1 MRRYS
6 SIIMLV
12 LAAAV
17 TGFGQTPDYSYVF
30 KQFAGA
36 FPLGDGG
43 PATQALL
50 YNPLATQLDSAGNVY
65 ILDQLNFRIRKV
77 AANGTVTT
85 FAELKLGG
93 LPLAAFDMKRGAD
106 GSLYVSTSGRI
117 LKISS
122 TGAIGVLAGT
132 SVAGTSPDGTS
143 AAQANLSL
151 RLSGVALD
159 SAGLV
164 YFVEDSRV
172 RRIKAD
178 GTLETVAGTTTA
190 GYGGDKGPAVS
201 ALLNS
206 PVGIVLDASNNL
218 YIADYLN
225 SRIRKVTSGTITT
238 IAGTGTVA
246 APTAGPAAAS
256 AVGNPTGL
264 AVDSSGSLLIVD
276 STFFLI
282 YKISGTDLSLLA
294 GSGTFSYADGPE
306 LGTYLYGPVG
316 ITADSSGN
324 LYVTEK
330 TSHRVRKIAGS
341 ATSTFAGRLHFAGAG
356 GPLASA
362 IFNGPVDVALDP
374 HGIAAVIDSGNFR
387 VRRVAANGVIN
398 TIAGNGIPVLPANG
412 AQAAASS
419 LPGVAAAT
427 YDSLGNLYLAVADPV
442 LFGSRILRVDAAGV
456 ITRFAGNG
464 TYANSGNGG
473 LATAASFQ
481 CITGLA
487 ADLSGNLYV
496 ADSVAH
502 VVRRITPAGV
512 VNAFAG
518 TGAAG
523 FSGDN
528 GPATAAAL
536 NLTGGAPLAV
546 DRNGVLFIGDGGN
559 NRVRRVDLNG
569 NIATYAGNGAAG
581 VSTDGAQA
589 TASPLFPAAGLATD
603 FSGNN
608 LYIAPRFGGVWWRVN
623 AAGAIQAIGGA
634 GSNPVT
640 DGALA
645 NSTFGFAAVGIDADP
660 NGDLYVTDQTGN
672 AVWKL
677 VLNSPSGL
685 TILSGNNQTGASGAD
700 LPQPLKVQVNGRAG
714 IPIAGGTVTYAIT
727 SGGATLSAGSAQT
740 DETGAAAVTVKLGA
754 AGSVVI
760 TATDAGTALPGVQF
774 NLTSTGGGSGTCTL
788 SAPVVASIASL
799 TAFGSLGIFNSG
811 SWLEIKGTNLAT
823 GARLWE
829 GGDFQGSNAPTKLDG
844 TSVTINGKPAF
855 VYYISG
861 AQVNVQAP
869 AAAAI
874 GSVPVTVTTCA
885 GTSASVA
892 AQKAALA
899 AGILAP
905 ASFNSGGKQYAVAQF
920 GDLTFVGNPNLIA
933 GAPFRPAKPGD
944 SINSYCI
951 AFGEVTTPLAPGII
965 VAGQNSIDGLTIGFG
980 GTPATFTYGGLSPG
994 SIGLFQFNIVVPD
1007 VPDGDYQIHF
1017 NVRGTDISQIVY
1029 LTVKR

>member
-1 MRRYS
+1 VIFMRRYLL
-6 SIIMLV
+6 IMLV

-17 TGFGQTPDYSYVF
+17 TGFGQTPDYPYVF

-65 ILDQLNFRIRKV
+65 ILDQSNFRIRKV
-77 AANGTVTT
+77 AANGTITT

-122 TGAIGVLAGT
+122 AGTIGVLAGT

-151 RLSGVALD
+151 RLSGLALD

-172 RRIKAD
+172 RRIKSD
-178 GTLETVAGTTTA
+178 GTLETVAGTATA
-190 GYGGDKGPAVS
+190 GYGGDKGPATS

-206 PVGIVLDASNNL
+206 PVGIALDASNNL

-225 SRIRKVTSGTITT
+225 SRIRKVTGGTIAT
-238 IAGTGTVA
+238 IAGTGIVA

-256 AVGNPTGL
+256 AIGNPTGL
-264 AVDSSGSLLIVD
+264 TVDSSGSLLIVD

-341 ATSTFAGRLHFAGAG
+341 ATSTFAGRLHFAGDG
-356 GPLASA
+356 GPAAAA
-362 IFNGPVDVALDP
+362 ILNGPVDVALDP
-374 HGIAAVIDSGNFR
+374 QGIAAVIDSGNFR
-387 VRRVAANGVIN
+387 VRRVAANGVID
-398 TIAGNGIPVLPANG
+398 TIAGNGIPVLPTNG

-427 YDSLGNLYLAVADPV
+427 YDSQGNLYLAVADPA

-481 CITGLA
+481 YITGMA

-496 ADSVAH
+496 ADSAAH

-512 VNAFAG
+512 LNAFAG

-523 FSGDN
+523 FSGEN

-546 DRNGVLFIGDGGN
+546 DHNGNLFIGDGGN
-559 NRVRRVDLNG
+559 NRVRRVDLSG
-569 NIATYAGNGAAG
+569 TITTYAGNGTAG
-581 VSTDGAQA
+581 LSTDGAQA
-589 TASPLFPAAGLATD
+589 ASSPLYAAAGLATD
-603 FSGNN
+603 SAGN

-623 AAGAIQAIGGA
+623 PAGAIHYISGV
-634 GSNPVT
+634 GSDPVT
-640 DGALA
+640 DGAPA
-645 NSTFGFAAVGIDADP
+645 NSTFGFAAAGIHADS
-660 NGDLYVTDQTGN
+660 NGDLYVTDQIGN
-672 AVWKL
+672 TVWKL
-677 VLNSPSGL
+677 VLNSPAGL
-685 TILSGNNQTGASGAD
+685 VIVSGNNQTGASGAD
-700 LPQPLKVQVNGRAG
+700 LPQPLRVQVNGRAG
-714 IPIAGGTVTYAIT
+714 VPVAGSTVNYVVT
-727 SGGATLSAGSAQT
+727 SGAATLSAGSSQT
-740 DETGAAAVTVKLGA
+740 DESGAAAVSVKLGV
-754 AGSVVI
+754 AGPVVI
-760 TATDAGTALPGVQF
+760 TATVAGTSLSVPF
-774 NLTSTGGGSGTCTL
+774 NLTSSGGGSGTCTL
-788 SAPVVASIASL
+788 GNPVIASIGSL
-799 TAFGSLGIFNSG
+799 TDFGSLGTFNSG

-829 GGDFQGSNAPTKLDG
+829 GKDFQGSNAPTSLDG
-844 TSVTINGKPAF
+844 TSVTIDGKPAF

-861 AQVNVQAP
+861 TQVNVQAP
-869 AAAAI
+869 ADAAT
-874 GSVPVTVTTCA
+874 GSVPVAVTNCA

-905 ASFNSGGKQYAVAQF
+905 ASFNVAGKQYAVAQF
-920 GDLTFVGNPNLIA
+920 ADLVFVGNPNLIA
-933 GAPFRPAKPGD
+933 GAAFRPAKPGD
-944 SINSYCI
+944 SIVIYGI
-951 AFGEVTTPLAPGII
+951 GFGEVTPPSAPGVI
-965 VAGQNSIDGLTIGFG
+965 VAEQNSIDGLTIAFG
-980 GTPATFTYGGLSPG
+980 NTPATFTYGGLSPG
-994 SIGLFQFNIVVPD
+994 VVGLFQFDVVVPD
-1007 VPDGDYQIHF
+1007 VPDGDSQIHF
-1017 NVRGTDISQIVY
+1017 SVRGTAISQTLY

>member
-1 MRRYS
+1 MRRWS
-6 SIIMLV
+6 LILLV
-12 LAAAV
+12 LAAAF
-17 TGFGQTPDYSYVF
+17 TGLGQTPEYPYVF
-30 KQFAGA
+30 KQIAGA

-43 PATQALL
+43 AATQALL
-50 YNPLATQLDSAGNVY
+50 YNPVATQLDPAGNVY
-65 ILDQLNFRIRKV
+65 ILDQSNFRIRKV
-77 AANGTVTT
+77 ATNGTIST
-85 FAELKLGG
+85 FAELKLDGV
-93 LPLAAFDMKRGAD
+93 PLAAYDMKRGSD
-106 GSLYVSTSGRI
+106 GSFYVSTPGRI

-122 TGAIGVLAGT
+122 AGAIGTLAGT
-132 SVAGTSPDGTS
+132 GTAGTSPDGTS
-143 AAQANLSL
+143 ATQANLSQ
-151 RLSGVALD
+151 RTSGIALD

-190 GYGGDKGPAVS
+190 GYGGDNGPAVS
-201 ALLNS
+201 ALLNF

-218 YIADYLN
+218 YIADFLN
-225 SRIRKVTSGTITT
+225 YRIRKVTGGTITT
-238 IAGTGTVA
+238 IAGNGTLGV
-246 APTAGPAAAS
+246 PTAGSATAS
-256 AVGNPTGL
+256 ALGTPTGL
-264 AVDSSGSLLIVD
+264 ALDSAGNLLVVDSAY
-276 STFFLI
+276 FLVG
-282 YKISGTDLSLLA
+282 KISGGNLSLLA
-294 GSGTFSYADGPE
+294 GSGTFSYADGPA

-324 LYVTEK
+324 LYIAEK

-341 ATSTFAGRLHFAGAG
+341 TTSTFAGRLHFAGDG
-356 GPLASA
+356 GPATSA
-362 IFNGPVDVALDP
+362 ILDLPVDVALDP
-374 HGIAAVIDSGNFR
+374 QGIPAIIDSENFR

-398 TIAGNGIPVLPANG
+398 TILGNGLPALPVNG
-412 AQAAASS
+412 AQAAGSS
-419 LPGVAAAT
+419 VPKMSAAT
-427 YDSLGNLYLAVADPV
+427 YDSKGNLYLATTDPS
-442 LFGSRILRVDAAGV
+442 LFGSRILRIDTAGV

-464 TYANSGNGG
+464 TYASSGNGG

-481 CITGLA
+481 YITGLA
-487 ADLSGNLYV
+487 ADLAGNLYV
-496 ADSVAH
+496 ADSLAH

-523 FSGDN
+523 FSGDT

-754 AGSVVI
+754 AGPVVI
-760 TATDAGTALPGVQF
+760 TATVAGTALPGVQF
-774 NLTSTGGGSGTCTL
+774 NLTPTGGGSGTCTL
-788 SAPVVASIASL
+788 SAPVVTSIGSL
-799 TAFGSLGIFNSG
+799 TDFGSLGIFNSG

-869 AAAAI
+869 ANAAI
-874 GSVPVTVTTCA
+874 GSVPVTVTNCA
-885 GTSASVA
+885 GTSAPVA

-944 SINSYCI
+944 SINIYGI
-951 AFGEVTTPLAPGII
+951 GFGEVTPPLAPGII

-1007 VPDGDYQIHF
+1007 VPDGNYQIHF